1 MIFVVIAIA
10 VLPAIL
16 HRDPAPGLTTT
27 RARSRS
33 LECEWHSTAVGSQR
47 YPGEIAP
54 ERPRGEYVNRDA
66 LVCTERLMRPG
77 LRADRDEAV
86 LSSLDA
92 LVTDLTGAAGDLHP
106 ELAAQTWLVEA
117 YYPSTQVSA
126 KLSFAAKNALVARG
140 LRVSDRT
147 PILSAGDVDVLT
159 RLGPEAAYP
168 GACRRY
174 TDNGSLH
181 PGDTLLAV
189 VSRDPLE
196 TTLHAGLC
204 TDGVW
209 TWLK

>member
-1 MIFVVIAIA
+1 MA
-10 VLPAIL
+10 L
-16 HRDPAPGLTTT
+16 HRGRQSAL
-27 RARSRS
+27 
-33 LECEWHSTAVGSQR
+33 
-47 YPGEIAP
+47 PGEIAP